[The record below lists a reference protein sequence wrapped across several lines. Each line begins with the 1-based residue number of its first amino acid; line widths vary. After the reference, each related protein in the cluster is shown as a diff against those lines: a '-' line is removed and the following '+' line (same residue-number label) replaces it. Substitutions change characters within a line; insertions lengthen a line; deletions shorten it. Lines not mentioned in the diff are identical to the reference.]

1 MSMSFDVLNAQVVEW
16 ARERGILMAG
26 DSKSQMLKCVSEV
39 GELADA
45 VAKGDIVEIVDG
57 LGDVLVTMI
66 ILAELK
72 GLDLTD
78 CLESAYDVIKN
89 RKGKMQGG
97 VFVKDAK

>member
-1 MSMSFDVLNAQVVEW
+1 MNFDELNSQVVGW
-16 ARERGILMAG
+16 ARERGIMMVG

-45 VAKGDIVEIVDG
+45 IAKGDIMSTVDG
-57 LGDVLVTMI
+57 LGDVVVTLI

-78 CLESAYDVIKN
+78 CLEVAYNEIKN
-89 RKGKMQGG
+89 RQGEMRGG
-97 VFVKDAK
+97 VFVKEAK